1 MRFGVLDDDARVGKA
16 GADDLVQCGGSAR
29 RLLMLD
35 LGRGSLEIATIV
47 GDVRAEPSRPEPV
60 GDSGV

>member
-35 LGRGSLEIATIV
+35 LGGGPHVATIV